1 MLKLGFGLSSFGS
14 SYTHMREA
22 AQQLEALGFDSLW
35 TWDHYVSLGPR
46 EENVLEG
53 LTTLAALAEASSRIK
68 LGILVANNNNRHPAR
83 LAKIAATLQE
93 IAQGRFEL
101 GIGAGGFEGEQLPF
115 GLEVA
120 SIKERVD
127 RVAEALPIIKGLW
140 SGQPFSFT
148 GRYYQLQDAICVPAP
163 QPAPPIIVGVT
174 GPRMARIAARYADGA
189 NLQWRHADKL
199 SATLEALNAEL
210 AAQGRKRDSFDL
222 SLAVSWN
229 DIGQEPQDR
238 MAEWQALGFQRLIV
252 MIKAPFPIDQI
263 QATLAPLL
271 K

>member
-14 SYTHMREA
+14 SYTHFRQA

-46 EENVLEG
+46 GEDVLEG
-53 LTTLAALAEASSRIK
+53 LTTLAALAEATSRIK

-127 RVAEALPIIKGLW
+127 RVVEALPIIRGLW
-140 SGQPFSFT
+140 TGQPFSFT

-163 QPAPPIIVGVT
+163 QPAPPLILGVT

-189 NLQWRHADKL
+189 NLQWRHADL
-199 SATLEALNAEL
+199 LPAALEALNTEL
-210 AAQGRKRDSFDL
+210 AATGRELNNFDL
-222 SLAVSWN
+222 SLTVSWN
-229 DIGQEPQDR
+229 DINQEPQAR
-238 MAEWQALGFQRLIV
+238 MAEWQALGFQRLIII
-252 MIKAPFPIDQI
+252 IKAPFPIDQI
-263 QATLAPLL
+263 QTLLSPLL
-271 K
+271 